1 MQPPPPTAARPAMP
15 NKSRSYNQKALA
27 EIRNSLLP
35 FANSETASSAA
46 STISLLSSTSGFS
59 SASSNNDYVAH
70 LLSMGYHEV
79 NMTAFMCL
87 NISDN
92 GFIVWGYVRGW
103 KVHSEKAPVD
113 IHKLAL
119 FVSQLISNPF
129 F

>member
-79 NMTAFMCL
+79 RIFFSFVLKKTDF
-87 NISDN
+87 NIDKRY
-92 GFIVWGYVRGW
+92 GC
-103 KVHSEKAPVD
+103 EKC
-113 IHKLAL
+113 IGQKHL
-119 FVSQLISNPF
+119 LILRR
-129 F
+129 

>member
-79 NMTAFMCL
+79 RIFFLLCAKKDY
-87 NISDN
+87 NIDIRY
-92 GFIVWGYVRGW
+92 GG
-103 KVHSEKAPVD
+103 EKC
-113 IHKLAL
+113 IGQKHLLILRLANL
-119 FVSQLISNPF
+119 LSCTVSNKYLSH
-129 F
+129 